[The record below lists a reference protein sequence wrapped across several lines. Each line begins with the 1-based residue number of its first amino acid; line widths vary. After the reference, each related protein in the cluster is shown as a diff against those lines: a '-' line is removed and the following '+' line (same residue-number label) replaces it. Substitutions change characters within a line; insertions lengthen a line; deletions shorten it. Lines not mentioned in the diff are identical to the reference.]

1 MWRFKRPRPIAFW
14 TSLRSRRRS
23 NTRGICCG
31 SNRPSPALSTPSA
44 AGFPRHSPSKGF
56 LDCRERWSS
65 AFRRR
70 APKPSDRPSGSQA
83 SRRPPS
89 PSSAPISTG
98 SRLTRIVATKT
109 TKSAKHTKPNWSFV
123 RVLRL
128 RRELRGKYSCGE
140 PGIPRKLSRRA
151 KSAGISLEKPLIEG
165 LETYYQLLTKWN
177 AKINLT
183 AFRLTPE
190 GEDDAID
197 RLLIEPVVAAR
208 YVPENARTLLDAGS
222 GGGSPAIPLKL
233 ASRSLALRM
242 VEVKTRKA
250 VFLREAVR
258 ALNLKDAEVETSR
271 FEELLPR
278 AELHEALDL
287 VSIRAVRIET
297 SNAQY
302 PAGVPASRRKTPAF
316 PRCQQERPRR
326 FSSAAPRLDG
336 DISAGRFP
344 AQQTGSS

>member
-1 MWRFKRPRPIAFW
+1 M
-14 TSLRSRRRS
+14 
-23 NTRGICCG
+23 
-31 SNRPSPALSTPSA
+31 SNRE
-44 AGFPRHSPSKGF
+44 F
-56 LDCRERWSS
+56 RER
-65 AFRRR
+65 
-70 APKPSDRPSGSQA
+70 
-83 SRRPPS
+83 
-89 PSSAPISTG
+89 
-98 SRLTRIVATKT
+98 
-109 TKSAKHTKPNWSFV
+109 
-123 RVLRL
+123 LR
-128 RRELRGKYSCGE
+128 
-140 PGIPRKLSRRA
+140 RRA
-151 KSAGISLEKPLIEG
+151 KSAGISLEATLVEN

-190 GEDDAID
+190 GSDEAID

-233 ASRSLALRM
+233 ASANLAVRM

-258 ALNLKDAEVETSR
+258 TLGLRDAIVETSR

-297 SNAQY
+297 RTLNTLQAFLRPGGKLLLFRGSGKSELEESPPPPLAWMASY
-302 PAGVPASRRKTPAF
+302 PLVDSLHSKLVVLSKT
-316 PRCQQERPRR
+316 RV
-326 FSSAAPRLDG
+326 
-336 DISAGRFP
+336 
-344 AQQTGSS
+344 